1 MKSIVVVL
9 VAGQSDVKRRHMR
22 ELGKHVRTTPQWSL
36 PNEICFEGIQLVSW
50 WVHIQLGLAIAT
62 SRFVRY

>member
-9 VAGQSDVKRRHMR
+9 VAGQSDGKRRHMR

-36 PNEICFEGIQLVSW
+36 PNEICFEGIRPCVKE
-50 WVHIQLGLAIAT
+50 VKVDNP
-62 SRFVRY
+62 FYRYDGTWKG